1 MKLLLLPKLILTA
14 LIAFGFSQAARAED
28 TPTSML
34 STEKNEQRKE
44 QKQEQKLKQE
54 QLQKQ
59 KQKLKQEQLQKQK
72 QKETHE
78 RKKEQSRFV
87 DRNGDGIQDGREHRF
102 RGKHRRRGKWS
113 LDEAGDGDR
122 RHRARGDSKNRR

>member
-28 TPTSML
+28 TPTSKL
-34 STEKNEQRKE
+34 SIEKNEQRKE

-59 KQKLKQEQLQKQK
+59 KQKEN
-72 QKETHE
+72 HE
-78 RKKEQSRFV
+78 KKKEQSRFV

-113 LDEAGDGDR
+113 LDEGGGGDR